1 MDRLLRGDD
10 LSTTHLLRGDDL
22 FRESIIYR
30 MLYDFLQF
38 FQVRFEQK
46 NVKNLH
52 EMNLFYYIYTRKII
66 SS

>member
-1 MDRLLRGDD
+1 MDR
-10 LSTTHLLRGDDL
+10 LLRGDDL

-46 NVKNLH
+46 NVENLH